1 MSESKHTPMKD
12 VFSMPLQCQG
22 ATLRQQDFAY
32 GSRLIADL
40 YDGNAGQRGAA
51 IVRAVNCHDEMLAA
65 LKACRLELH
74 HCAEQLS
81 AHGQTGHPDD
91 SVSRALRAAD
101 AAIAAAEA
109 SGTGGQS

>member
-51 IVRAVNCHDEMLAA
+51 IVRAVNCHDDLLAA
-65 LKACRLELH
+65 AKEALAGIQ
-74 HCAEQLS
+74 AE
-81 AHGQTGHPDD
+81 HGQLAVDVNFPL
-91 SVSRALRAAD
+91 LRAA
-101 AAIAAAEA
+101 IAKAEGR
-109 SGTGGQS
+109 S